1 MSLFTWNLQELPA
14 ATQTIIAARSMRAM
28 VEAAATARGPYQLFL
43 NFIPQIATTIA
54 RGFLA
59 ITLLLA
65 ITGEAITFAKPAQ
78 GAEIKGAIPT
88 PTPERPLTYDDSVK
102 IAINQSPYFTESA
115 LKINITRMDESDSR
129 YGMIPALTFRT
140 YYYVTHPENITGLTS
155 RPYSLSFTTDGYNP
169 VGAYFTLQAK
179 KLATQIAILGHLG
192 TISKGLQSLGQFYL
206 ELEALSK
213 LARYQR
219 DLIKLAE
226 ENLTYIET
234 RSSLGKTTG
243 LEVKVAQQELKLNQ
257 GEQKQIAMAQ
267 ERALIGLRN
276 FLGLPSNQAV
286 NPDFHDSPQQ
296 VLGNFDPATTTWAQV
311 KSRSYELKAT
321 ELYKQLQEY
330 NVSLAISRVFP
341 SILFT
346 TQTPDPLSV
355 TNGSS
360 LYVGFGLE
368 IPVWDGFSRI
378 RNISRQKVVLKQI
391 ASQKE
396 VKGNDLENKWHA
408 ALSDLQEKSV
418 AFKMAQSQEEL
429 AQLKGKQ
436 SEIRYQSGEVLLPVV
451 LESRKEILRAQKE
464 TVRKGLDYK
473 KETLKLREISGD
485 LGNTYVNTNSCQQ

>member
-1 MSLFTWNLQELPA
+1 MSLFTWKPQRLPA
-14 ATQTIIAARSMRAM
+14 TTTVIAAHSMSAM
-28 VEAAATARGPYQLFL
+28 VEAVASARGPRQFFPD
-43 NFIPQIATTIA
+43 FIPRIANAIV
-54 RGFLA
+54 RVFLT

-65 ITGEAITFAKPAQ
+65 ITGVAITLAKPAQ
-78 GAEIKGAIPT
+78 GAEINAAVRTPIPA
-88 PTPERPLTYDDSVK
+88 RPLTYDDSVK
-102 IAINQSPYFTESA
+102 IAINQSPYFTESS
-115 LKINITRMDESDSR
+115 LKINISRMDESDSR

-140 YYYVTHPENITGLTS
+140 YYYVTRPESITGLTS

-179 KLATQIAILGHLG
+179 KLATQIAVLGHLS

-206 ELEALSK
+206 ELETLNK
-213 LARYQR
+213 LARYQK

-226 ENLTYIET
+226 ENLTYVET
-234 RSSLGKTTG
+234 RSSLGKTTS
-243 LEVKVAQQELKLNQ
+243 LEVKVAQQELQVNQ
-257 GEQKQIAMAQ
+257 DEQKQIAMAQ

-276 FLGLPSNQAV
+276 FLGLPSNQEF
-286 NPDFHDSPQQ
+286 NPDFHDSPHQ
-296 VLGNFDPATTTWAQV
+296 VLGNFNPATTTWAQV

-341 SILFT
+341 SLLFT

-355 TNGSS
+355 TNGNS

-429 AQLKGKQ
+429 ARLKAKQ

-451 LESRKEILRAQKE
+451 LESRKEVLRAQKDA
-464 TVRKGLDYK
+464 VRKLLDYK

-485 LGNTYVNTNSCQQ
+485 LGNYVC